1 MVPERLNQRACLCFK
16 ATFLL
21 LFLMFPLSAVYASPG
36 VEPDPPAMGEPGT
49 RQDGFDAGKLIIGHV
64 LDAYDWH
71 LFDIGEREISIPLP
85 VILVYQGR
93 PYMFLSS
100 RFHHGHA
107 AYKGFRISYNG
118 SKSARIIRVFPDGVT
133 PDPDASF
140 ILDLSITKNV
150 FSVFIACFL
159 LCWIFIRAARNYRKF
174 SGEAIPRGFT
184 SLLEPLII
192 FIRDQIALASIGP
205 KQYERFLPY
214 LLTLFF
220 FIFFNNL
227 LGLVPVFPGGANVTG
242 NISVTMVLA
251 LFTFF
256 TTQMFGNKAYWRHI
270 FNTPGVPFFL
280 KLPIPLMPIIELV
293 GVFIKPFVLM
303 IRLFA
308 NITAGHMIIL
318 GFVSIIFVL
327 GNVNQYFG
335 YGAVPLSVLFL
346 IFMTFLEIL
355 VAFIQAYVFTLFS
368 ALFFGM
374 AVPEEHH

>member
-1 MVPERLNQRACLCFK
+1 MVPERLIQRACLCVK

-21 LFLMFPLSAVYASPG
+21 LFLLVVPPAAYASDREEA
-36 VEPDPPAMGEPGT
+36 EPATAEAHEPG
-49 RQDGFDAGKLIIGHV
+49 QGGFDAGKLIIGHV

-71 LFDIGEREISIPLP
+71 LFDVGDREISIPLP

-93 PYMFLSS
+93 PHVFLSS

-107 AYKGFRISYNG
+107 AYKGFRMTWDG
-118 SKSARIIRVFPDGVT
+118 SKKARIIRVLDDGIT
-133 PDPDASF
+133 PDPQASL
-140 ILDLSITKNV
+140 ILDFSITKNV

-159 LCWIFIRAARNYRKF
+159 ICLVFIRAARNYRRF
-174 SGEAIPRGFT
+174 SGESIPRGFT
-184 SLLEPLII
+184 SLIEPLII

-205 KQYERFLPY
+205 RNYERFLPY

-256 TTQMFGNKAYWRHI
+256 TTQLFGNRAYWRHI

-280 KLPIPLMPIIELV
+280 KLPIPLMPVIELV
-293 GVFIKPFVLM
+293 GVIIKPFVLM

-335 YGAVPLSVLFL
+335 FGAVSLSVMFL

>member
-1 MVPERLNQRACLCFK
+1 MGDF
-16 ATFLL
+16 
-21 LFLMFPLSAVYASPG
+21 
-36 VEPDPPAMGEPGT
+36 EPYQANPDTGQG
-49 RQDGFDAGKLIIGHV
+49 QFDAGKLIIGHV
-64 LDAYDWH
+64 LDAHDWH
-71 LFDIGEREISIPLP
+71 LFDIGDREFSIPLP
-85 VILVYQGR
+85 VILVYEGR
-93 PYMFLSS
+93 PYVFSSS
-100 RFHHGHA
+100 RFEHGHA
-107 AYKGFRISYNG
+107 AYKGFRIAYNG
-118 SKSARIIRVFPDGVT
+118 SKSGRIIRVLPDGVT
-133 PDPDASF
+133 PDPNASF
-140 ILDLSITKNV
+140 LLDLSITKNV
-150 FSVFIACFL
+150 LSIFIACAL
-159 LCWIFIRAARNYRKF
+159 LCWIFIRAAGSYRRF
-174 SGEAIPRGFT
+174 SGESIPRGFT

-205 KQYERFLPY
+205 KHHERFLPY

-220 FIFFNNL
+220 FIFLNNL
-227 LGLVPVFPGGANVTG
+227 LGLVPFFPGGTNVTG
-242 NISVTMVLA
+242 NISVTMTLA

-256 TTQMFGNKAYWRHI
+256 TTQLFGNKAYWRHI

-280 KLPIPLMPIIELV
+280 KLPIPLMPVIELV
-293 GVFIKPFVLM
+293 GVIIKPFVLM

-327 GNVNQYFG
+327 GSVNPYFG
-335 YGAVPLSVLFL
+335 FGAAPLSVLFL